1 MDYNEEY
8 YAHNIGILLQTILK
22 ETGNKVSVQEAWDN
36 YMFYPIEESHAKQ
49 YLTNYKITYFKDKAA
64 TFTKIGGD

>member
-64 TFTKIGGD
+64 ILTKIGED